1 MKKYLDVKWLSLL
14 VLNVLL
20 IAFVCVKNQS
30 PANHNE
36 LNILG
41 EQLTS
46 IQTQLKQPVEQPDLS
61 PITQNLNQLNNFV
74 QQLKNKDD
82 HQLGEI
88 FTTEQG
94 AIKKQL
100 EGITDLLRHLDE
112 KQQPVKMLSASQLPF
127 KVLSIDSIQEIPVAS
142 IAYHYKIQA
151 LEKGDTLAGWT
162 VFEIDFA
169 KQIIE
174 FENTDKVHALVRLN
188 QHEVSHA

>member
-1 MKKYLDVKWLSLL
+1 MRKYLDIKWLSLL

-20 IAFVCVKNQS
+20 IVFVCVKNQS
-30 PANHNE
+30 PANHKE
-36 LNILG
+36 LNTLG
-41 EQLTS
+41 AQLKS

-61 PITQNLNQLNNFV
+61 PITQNLNQLNKFV
-74 QQLKNKDD
+74 QQLQNKDE

-112 KQQPVKMLSASQLPF
+112 KKQPVKMLSASQLPF
-127 KVLSIDSIQEIPVAS
+127 KVLSIDSIQEVPVVS
-142 IAYHYKIQA
+142 IAYHYKTQA
-151 LEKGDTLAGWT
+151 LEKGDTLAGWI

-174 FENTDKVHALVRLN
+174 FENADKAHVLVHLN
-188 QHEVSHA
+188 QHEVNHA

>member
-1 MKKYLDVKWLSLL
+1 MKKYLDVKWISLL

-20 IAFVCVKNQS
+20 ITFVYVKNQS

-46 IQTQLKQPVEQPDLS
+46 IQTQLKQPIEQPDLS
-61 PITQNLNQLNNFV
+61 PITQNLNQLNKFV
-74 QQLKNKDD
+74 QQLQNKDE

-112 KQQPVKMLSASQLPF
+112 KKQPVKMLSASQLPF

-142 IAYHYKIQA
+142 LAYHYKTQA
-151 LEKGDTLAGWT
+151 LEKGDVLAGWT

-174 FENTDKVHALVRLN
+174 FENADKAHVLVRLN
-188 QHEVSHA
+188 QHEVSHD

>member
-20 IAFVCVKNQS
+20 ITFVCAKNQS

-61 PITQNLNQLNNFV
+61 PITQNLNQLNNFI

-112 KQQPVKMLSASQLPF
+112 KKQPVKMLSASQLPF

-142 IAYHYKIQA
+142 IAYHYKTQA

-174 FENTDKVHALVRLN
+174 LENADKAHVLVHLN
-188 QHEVSHA
+188 QHEVNHA

>member
-14 VLNVLL
+14 ALNVLL

-46 IQTQLKQPVEQPDLS
+46 IQTKLKQPVEQPDLS

-82 HQLGEI
+82 QQLGEI

-112 KQQPVKMLSASQLPF
+112 KKQPVKMLSASQLPF
-127 KVLSIDSIQEIPVAS
+127 NVLSIDSIQEIPVAS
-142 IAYHYKIQA
+142 IAYHYKTQA

-174 FENTDKVHALVRLN
+174 FENADKAHVLVRLN